1 MNRQTI
7 NIRRVGSITFGA
19 VLILTGILFLI
30 HLFFPAIDF
39 YSIFR
44 FWPVILILLGLEVL
58 AGSRQKIYEILDEQ
72 GKVIEQSKVV
82 YDVPAILMMIVLVGF
97 SMCMGIVD
105 WAVRMEQTI
114 IF

>member
-1 MNRQTI
+1 MNHQTVS
-7 NIRRVGSITFGA
+7 IRRVGSVTFGV
-19 VLILTGILFLI
+19 VLIVTGILFLI
-30 HLFFPAIDF
+30 HLFFPAMDF
-39 YSIFR
+39 YSVYR
-44 FWPVILILLGLEVL
+44 FWPVMLILLGLEVL
-58 AGSRQKIYEILDEQ
+58 AGSRQKTYEILDEE
-72 GKVIEQSKVV
+72 GKVVEQSQVV